1 MHWSNASSIAFAGWS
16 ALKCALS
23 FLIGTGVWL
32 IDLRGDL
39 DLDLSDFAAVAE
51 DVAVSAAFS
60 LSIALFKV
68 SNCCQVG
75 LGGAAF
81 GDVVDLM
88 VSLRSSVAAACG
100 LLEKYILLISFDPG
114 GGVVGGCGVFSKT
127 LYLVLDGSSR
137 SLSSRRCLGSFRG

>member
-23 FLIGTGVWL
+23 CLIGIGVWL

-51 DVAVSAAFS
+51 EDAASDAFS
-60 LSIALFKV
+60 LSIALFKA

-81 GDVVDLM
+81 GEVVDLM

-100 LLEKYILLISFDPG
+100 RLEKYVLLFSFDPG
-114 GGVVGGCGVFSKT
+114 GGFVGGCGVFSKT